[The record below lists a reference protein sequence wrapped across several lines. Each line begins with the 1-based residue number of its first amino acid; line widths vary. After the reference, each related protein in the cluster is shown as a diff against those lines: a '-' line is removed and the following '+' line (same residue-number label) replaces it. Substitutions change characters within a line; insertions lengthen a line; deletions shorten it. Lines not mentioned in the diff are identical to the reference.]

1 MALTEQIIDYPD
13 GSTKC
18 QGFLAWDDT
27 RPGPL
32 PAILISHAWGGRWEV
47 FNQKARD
54 LARLGYA
61 AFALDMYGG
70 GRTGTTIEECSALM
84 QPFVADRALLSQRIN
99 AAVAAAST
107 LPQID
112 SRRIAAMG
120 YCFGGMCVL
129 DLARSG
135 ANVRGVVSIHGL
147 LKAPPAAAPKAI
159 SAKVLVLHGHDDPM
173 APVEDVIAFEKEM
186 TAGNVDWQL
195 HAYGRT
201 KHAFTDPQANNPGL
215 GLVYNPDAE
224 RRAYVSLHNFLEEV
238 LR

>member
-1 MALTEQIIDYPD
+1 MALTEKIVDYAD
-13 GSTKC
+13 GTTQCK
-18 QGFLAWDDT
+18 GFVAWDDT

-32 PAILISHAWGGRWEV
+32 PAVLISHAWGGRQEV

-84 QPFVADRALLSQRIN
+84 QPFVADRALLSRRIN
-99 AAVAAAST
+99 AAVTAASA

-112 SRRIAAMG
+112 SRRLAVMG

-135 ANVRGVVSIHGL
+135 AQVRGVVSIHGL
-147 LKAPPAAAPKAI
+147 LKAPTGTTPKPI

-173 APVEDVIAFEKEM
+173 APVEDVVAFEKEM
-186 TAGNVDWQL
+186 SAANVDWQL

-201 KHAFTDPQANNPGL
+201 KHAFTDPQANNPDL

-224 RRAYVSLHNFLEEV
+224 RRAYVSLLNFLEEV

>member
-1 MALTEQIIDYPD
+1 MAIHEQIIDYGD
-13 GSTKC
+13 GDITCK
-18 QGFLAWDDT
+18 GFLAYDDS

-32 PAILISHAWGGRWEV
+32 PAVLISHAWGGREES

-61 AFALDMYGG
+61 GFALDMYGN
-70 GRTGTTIEECSALM
+70 GRCGASMEENGALM
-84 QPFVADRALLSQRIN
+84 QPFMADRALLARRMN
-99 AAVAAAST
+99 AAVTAVAE

-120 YCFGGMCVL
+120 YCFGGLCVL

-135 ANVRGVVSIHGL
+135 ADVRGVVSLHGL
-147 LKAPPAAAPKAI
+147 LKPPPGTRAAEI
-159 SAKVLVLHGHDDPM
+159 TAKVLVLHGHDDPM
-173 APVEDVIAFEKEM
+173 APIDDVVAFEKEM
-186 TAGNVDWQL
+186 TAAGVDWQL

-201 KHAFTDPQANNPGL
+201 MHGFMDPGANNAAFGIM
-215 GLVYNPDAE
+215 YNPDAE
-224 RRAYVSLHNFLEEV
+224 RRASVALLNFLEEV